1 MRIGEGSPTRADGR
15 LVFRTT
21 LPSSSVCSVAVTESD
36 GRPVV
41 LAGAFEGVTM
51 WDVAD
56 GRLTGRPLHGD
67 LGEVKVVS
75 FAVVDDRLVVV
86 TAMDED
92 AVVGGDD
99 SEPAEDPTFDV
110 WDAVTA
116 EHLCSFERP
125 DDQPFGYPVHAGCVG
140 DEFGDICVAV
150 VLAEREA
157 PSRVWDLGLYN
168 ELRAEGQRHVPA
180 VACAR
185 IDGLPV
191 AVTAGDDG
199 LMRMW
204 DMETAEG
211 EKGDPWSCGSLGQV
225 NALAVGDVDGR
236 TVLVTGGD
244 QVGMWDLATRTP
256 IGQPTALHDTYV
268 TAVGTGRLGGRPV
281 AVSGDFHGT
290 IHVWDLSTG
299 EPWGEPMSSGR
310 WKVDAVAA
318 ADAGGRPIVASA
330 SLHGILSAWDLSGG
344 TAAWSGE

>member
-1 MRIGEGSPTRADGR
+1 M
-15 LVFRTT
+15 FRTK
-21 LPSSSVCSVAVTESD
+21 LPGSGLCSVAVTESD
-36 GRPVV
+36 GRPV
-41 LAGAFEGVTM
+41 LLTGAFEGVTM
-51 WDVAD
+51 WDVSD
-56 GRLTGRPLHGD
+56 GQLAGRRLHGD
-67 LGEVKVVS
+67 LGEVRVVS

-92 AVVGGDD
+92 AVVWGDEG
-99 SEPAEDPTFDV
+99 EPVDDPRFDV

-125 DDQPFGYPVHAGCVG
+125 DGEPFGYPAHAACVEG
-140 DEFGDICVAV
+140 EFGDPRVAV
-150 VLAEREA
+150 VLAEREG
-157 PSRVWDLGLYN
+157 PFHVWDLENYH

-185 IDGLPV
+185 VHGVPV

-204 DMETAEG
+204 STELFADG
-211 EKGDPWSCGSLGQV
+211 EIGDPWPCGALGQV
-225 NALAVGDVDGR
+225 NALAVGHVDGR
-236 TVLVTGGD
+236 AVLVAGGD
-244 QVGMWDLATRTP
+244 QVGLWDLATRTS

-268 TAVGTGRLGGRPV
+268 TAVGTGRLRGRPV

-290 IHVWDLSTG
+290 IRVWDLSTG

-318 ADAGGRPIVASA
+318 ADAGGRALVASA
-330 SLHGILSAWDLSGG
+330 SLHGIVSAWELP
-344 TAAWSGE
+344 AA